1 MKVIVAEKP
10 GCVRLIEQPKPVPGP
25 GDVVS
30 RVVYSG
36 ICGTDLGI
44 LGGRV
49 SFALDGR
56 VKYPVHIGHEWSGV
70 VDSVGSGVTRFA
82 PGDRVVSDNGISCGE
97 CPMCLAGEIYR
108 CSRGRSLGTINTWDY
123 GSFAEYILIPERHM
137 FHLDDQVSLEQGA
150 LIEPGTIALAGIKA
164 LDIKRGGAV
173 LVTGTG
179 AVGLCAAAMAKVSGA
194 GKVIIAGR
202 KQSKLETGK
211 KVGADIAVNMA
222 EEDLARAVYEET
234 GGQMADRIIEAS
246 GSAEVLDKALD
257 CAGPQCRVAM
267 IGFYED
273 GPGGDFNFDRIVL
286 GNLNIQGITGGPLV
300 PDVMELMA
308 CGKIELTPL
317 ITHIFPL
324 GRGIEAFT
332 EARENSGEKIKI
344 LIKMN

>member
-1 MKVIVAEKP
+1 MKVIVVEKP
-10 GCVRLIEQPKPVPGP
+10 GQVRLIQQPKPVPGP

-30 RVVYSG
+30 KVAYSG

-70 VDSVGSGVTRFA
+70 VDSVGEAVTRFA

-97 CPMCLAGEIYR
+97 CRTCLAGEIYS
-108 CSRGRSLGTINTWDY
+108 CKHGRSLGTINTWDY
-123 GSFAEYILIPERHM
+123 GSFSEYILIPERHM
-137 FHLDDQVSLEQGA
+137 FHLDDRVSLEQGA
-150 LIEPGTIALAGIKA
+150 LIEPGTIALAGLRAVCIH
-164 LDIKRGGAV
+164 RGDTV

-179 AVGLCAAAMAKVSGA
+179 AVGLCAAAMAKASGA
-194 GKVIIAGR
+194 GRVIIAGR

-211 KVGADIAVNMA
+211 KVGADAAVNMA
-222 EEDLARAVYEET
+222 EDDLARAVSEET
-234 GGQMADRIIEAS
+234 GGRGADVIIEAS
-246 GSAEVLDKALD
+246 GSAEALDRALD
-257 CAGPQCRVAM
+257 CAGPKCRVAL

-273 GPGGDFNFDRIVL
+273 GPAGSFNFDRIVL
-286 GNLNIQGITGGPLV
+286 NNLNIQGITGGPLV

-308 CGKIELTPL
+308 CEKIELTPL

-324 GRGIEAFT
+324 EKGIEAFT

-344 LIKMN
+344 LIQMN